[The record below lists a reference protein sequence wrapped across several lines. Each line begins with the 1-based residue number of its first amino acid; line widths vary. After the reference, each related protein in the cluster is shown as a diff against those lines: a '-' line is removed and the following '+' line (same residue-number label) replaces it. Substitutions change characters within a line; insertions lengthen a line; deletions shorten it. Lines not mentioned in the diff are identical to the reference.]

1 MRSSISLVLLSLALS
16 LGPCARQASAFELS
30 GVNLAGAEFDSGT
43 FWPTPAEMSYFRGKG
58 MNHIRLPFKWER
70 LQPSLGQPFNAG
82 YLASLRGVVASANAA
97 GLKVVL
103 DPHNYARF
111 NAAVVGS
118 PNLSNAQFAD
128 LWTRL
133 ANEFRDNPQVIFG
146 LMNEPHSMSTEVWLS
161 AANAAIAAIRATGA
175 QQLILVPGNAWTGAH
190 SWGQNWYGTPNAQ
203 VMGGI
208 VDSGANF
215 AYELHQY
222 FDGDFSGQSAQCSA
236 GHGAA
241 QFETVTAWLRARGVR
256 GYLGEFA
263 GGNSAACRTSVT
275 SALNYLQ
282 ANQDVW
288 LGWAWWAAGPQW
300 GEYIFTLEPTG
311 SPPQDRPQMAWLLP
325 YLNPASVPAGVFAN
339 GFEG

>member
-1 MRSSISLVLLSLALS
+1 MRCPLFPLLFGLTLGFGPAL
-16 LGPCARQASAFELS
+16 PQASAFELR

-70 LQPSLGQPFNAG
+70 LQPSLGQPFNAA
-82 YLASLRGVVASANAA
+82 YLASLRSVVASANAA

-111 NAAVVGS
+111 NGAVVGS
-118 PNLSNAQFAD
+118 PNLSNSQFAD

-133 ANEFRDNPQVIFG
+133 AGEFRDNPQVIFG
-146 LMNEPHSMSTEVWLS
+146 LMNEPHSMSTEAWLS

-190 SWGQNWYGTPNAQ
+190 SWAQNWYGTPNAQ

-275 SALNYLQ
+275 SALDYLQ

-288 LGWAWWAAGPQW
+288 MGWAWWAAGPQW

-311 SPPQDRPQMAWLLP
+311 NPPQDRPQMAWLLP
-325 YLNPASVPAGVFAN
+325 YLSAAPAPAAVFAN